1 MIYHKF
7 YFKMDEKRVTP
18 GKDFYISTANITTL
32 KEYRAFNP
40 AVQFY
45 KGSLFMI
52 LRKR

>member
-1 MIYHKF
+1 MPHHKF
-7 YFKMDEKRVTP
+7 YLKWTKRVTP